1 MPILKNAKKALRSS
15 KRKAAYNS
23 ELKSKMRT
31 AIKVLQETK
40 TQGALS
46 IAYSFIDRAAKRSII
61 HTNAARRM
69 KHQASRL
76 AK

>member
-23 ELKSKMRT
+23 ELRSKMRT
-31 AIKVLQETK
+31 AVKALQATK
-40 TQGALS
+40 TKEALAV
-46 IAYSFIDRAAKRSII
+46 AYSFIDRAAKRSLI
-61 HTNAARRM
+61 HTNAAGRM
-69 KHQASRL
+69 KQQASRL